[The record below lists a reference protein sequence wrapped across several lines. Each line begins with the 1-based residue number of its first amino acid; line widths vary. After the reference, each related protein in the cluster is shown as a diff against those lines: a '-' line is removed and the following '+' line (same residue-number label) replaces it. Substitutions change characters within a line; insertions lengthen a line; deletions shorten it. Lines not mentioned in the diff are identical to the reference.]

1 MLRYRNSIPALEA
14 DHFTLLPCLPPSDLQ
29 RCPQAAAPPRASG
42 SRCCLALYSCR
53 SLCELPAAPTF
64 EAREA
69 TPATTLADA
78 VGAPPLTG

>member
-64 EAREA
+64 EAGEG
-69 TPATTLADA
+69 D
-78 VGAPPLTG
+78 TGGHTGDHPG